1 MPTKV
6 LFGCGMVNK
15 LHEQKMPG
23 KKALLVISNGKSVR
37 ENGTLERVEKELK
50 LTSVEYFLFDK
61 IQANPLEETIMEGVE
76 AARKNK
82 FDFVIGIGG
91 GSVLDS
97 TTIISAVAPQKE
109 GRVWDYVHGGDRK
122 SVV

>member
-1 MPTKV
+1 
-6 LFGCGMVNK
+6 MVNK

-82 FDFVIGIGG
+82 CDFVIGIGG

-109 GRVWDYVHGGDRK
+109 GRVWDYVHGGTGGGK
-122 SVV
+122 ELNEKPLPYF